1 MTKKKEVEKKVSTS
15 QYTEKVKKERR
26 EAIAENKLLVKDL
39 EAKDKEIKAIESH
52 KLLKTNIKLNTPKNN
67 KGSSTAFL
75 VWSDWHI
82 EEIVRSE
89 KTNGLNNFN
98 LKVAFERVSACAYNS
113 AKLVK
118 EMSKS
123 EVIDRVVLFLGGDFF
138 SGAIHEELM
147 ENTELR
153 PIDAS
158 LKARELLK
166 ASIDILLKELKQD
179 IEIICC
185 VGNHSRTTKKIHI
198 SNEQENSLEK
208 FMYHFLA
215 SDFEKEKRAH
225 FNIAEGYHIYLQV
238 YDYTLRFHHGHAI
251 KYGGGVGGITIPV
264 NKKIQIWNIA
274 RPVYLDIFGH
284 FHQFFDGGNFIVNG
298 SLIGYT
304 PYALSIGAKFEV
316 PKQTFFL
323 IKNGYGKTIVAPIFL

>member
-1 MTKKKEVEKKVSTS
+1 MKKKKEVEKKVSTS

-185 VGNHSRTTKKIHI
+185 VGN
-198 SNEQENSLEK
+198 
-208 FMYHFLA
+208 
-215 SDFEKEKRAH
+215 
-225 FNIAEGYHIYLQV
+225 
-238 YDYTLRFHHGHAI
+238 
-251 KYGGGVGGITIPV
+251 
-264 NKKIQIWNIA
+264 
-274 RPVYLDIFGH
+274 
-284 FHQFFDGGNFIVNG
+284 
-298 SLIGYT
+298 
-304 PYALSIGAKFEV
+304 
-316 PKQTFFL
+316 
-323 IKNGYGKTIVAPIFL
+323 